1 MASTTTPATR
11 ESKKRLKAKPKT
23 EHKSWQT
30 RNAARNEKQAAY
42 AAKRAAAEA
51 VEQSSAISET
61 PDAATV
67 RTVRSP
73 KPQSYQPWKAAAN
86 TRGFGDRTRTP
97 RKAGEAR
104 KAGSA

>member
-42 AAKRAAAEA
+42 AAKLAAAE
-51 VEQSSAISET
+51 
-61 PDAATV
+61 
-67 RTVRSP
+67 
-73 KPQSYQPWKAAAN
+73 
-86 TRGFGDRTRTP
+86 
-97 RKAGEAR
+97 
-104 KAGSA
+104 